1 MSKDPSRH
9 FEILN
14 LAGTTALGQTSAS
27 SLYNFTV
34 GRGEILVVL
43 GGKDSSSL
51 LRLLLGLGNVTSGD
65 VRIDGDSLF
74 GKQLSANQ
82 ILNSRHKIGF
92 AFRDKGLISN
102 LSILDNV
109 DLPAKYHG
117 YYGKNSSLE
126 KGALAVQA
134 LEDIGIQRDL
144 WGVRPNRISGEI
156 RKKVLLARSV
166 VLNPSVLILD
176 DPTAMAASPVVG
188 TILKWVLQQKKK
200 GTAVLIGTDD
210 YPFGLSVADSVLH
223 PVTGKKVSEY
233 SDFMDAIW
241 LESASILK
249 NRIVAT
255 CS

>member
-1 MSKDPSRH
+1 MKHESSKH
-9 FEILN
+9 FEVLN
-14 LAGTTALGQTSAS
+14 LAGTTALGQTGS
-27 SLYNFTV
+27 STVYNFTV

-43 GGKDSSSL
+43 GGKESSSL
-51 LRLLLGLGNVTSGD
+51 LRLLLGLGTINSGD
-65 VRIDGDSLF
+65 VRVDGDSLF
-74 GKQLSANQ
+74 GKHLSASQ
-82 ILNSRHKIGF
+82 ILSRRHKIGF

-117 YYGKNSSLE
+117 YYSGDSSPE

-134 LEDIGIQRDL
+134 LEDIGIPSEL
-144 WGVRPNRISGEI
+144 WSMRPNRISGEI

-176 DPTAMAASPVVG
+176 DPTAMAASPVIG
-188 TILKWVLQQKKK
+188 TLLKWVIKQKQK

-210 YPFGLSVADSVLH
+210 YPFGLSVADWVLH
-223 PVTGKKVSEY
+223 PTTGKKVSEY
-233 SDFMDAIW
+233 SDFMEPVW

-249 NRIVAT
+249 NRIVAA

>member
-1 MSKDPSRH
+1 MSKDPTKH
-9 FEILN
+9 FEIVN
-14 LAGTTALGQTSAS
+14 LSGTTALGQTGSKTV
-27 SLYNFTV
+27 YNFNV

-43 GGKDSSSL
+43 GGKESSSL
-51 LRLLLGLGNVTSGD
+51 LRLLLGLGTVASGD
-65 VRIDGDSLF
+65 VRVDGDSLF
-74 GKQLSANQ
+74 GSHLSANQ
-82 ILNSRHKIGF
+82 ILSRRHKIGF

-117 YYGKNSSLE
+117 YYGNNSNHE
-126 KGALAVQA
+126 KGSLAVKA
-134 LEDIGIQRDL
+134 LEDIGIPKDL
-144 WGVRPNRISGEI
+144 WSVRPNRISGEI

-188 TILKWVLQQKKK
+188 SLLKWVLQQKQK

-210 YPFGLSVADSVLH
+210 YPFGLSIADWVLH
-223 PVTGKKVSEY
+223 PTSGKKVSDY
-233 SDFMDAIW
+233 SDFMEPIW
-241 LESASILK
+241 IESASILK